1 MTWTKLSDDYSDDCW
16 TLSDAAF
23 RLHTEALV
31 WSNRKLLD
39 CVIPADDLRRFAKN
53 PEAAPELVD
62 VGWWVL
68 TDDGFYVI
76 RHHATYQRT
85 REAVLNQQSANAT
98 NGAKGGRPRKPGRE
112 RHGTPRPSETE
123 SLSESETERDGTGRD
138 WTGLDVEASTSA
150 RDDDSEH
157 DSWSSSFAP
166 DDDAPDLE
174 ALARD
179 GWATPSPEHVAPPP
193 APAPPSPDDGP
204 PEFAHIRAAAAALG
218 STFSRRE
225 SERPAPV
232 VPPAEPGG
240 HRLGL
245 RPGHLRMTA
254 DTRAAAADPG
264 YCPRCGMTLPR
275 HTRSCPT
282 RKDAAQ

>member
-53 PEAAPELVD
+53 PEAAPELVN

-85 REAVLNQQSANAT
+85 REAVLNQQSTNAT

-112 RHGTPRPSETE
+112 RHGTPPPSETE
-123 SLSESETERDGTGRD
+123 SLSESETETDGTGRD

-157 DSWSSSFAP
+157 DSWSSSFDPEPAP
-166 DDDAPDLE
+166 EDDDGPTPEDLAAP
-174 ALARD
+174 ARD
-179 GWATPSPEHVAPPP
+179 GWVTPSAPVAPP
-193 APAPPSPDDGP
+193 PDDGP

-218 STFSRRE
+218 STLGRRAGE
-225 SERPAPV
+225 SAGPV
-232 VPPAEPGG
+232 VPPAYAGG
-240 HRLGL
+240 
-245 RPGHLRMTA
+245 
-254 DTRAAAADPG
+254 RAGTLTPMPTEQVAADPG

-282 RKDAAQ
+282 RKDTTP

>member
-53 PEAAPELVD
+53 PEAAPELVN

-150 RDDDSEH
+150 RDDDDSEP

-179 GWATPSPEHVAPPP
+179 GWATPSAPEHAAPPP

-232 VPPAEPGG
+232 VPPAYPGG
-240 HRLGL
+240 TGW
-245 RPGHLRMTA
+245 
-254 DTRAAAADPG
+254 DFDPG
-264 YCPRCGMTLPR
+264 LY
-275 HTRSCPT
+275 S
-282 RKDAAQ
+282 